1 MKPDRTM
8 ALVRRFYDEV
18 HLALWAVLTAFV
30 ICFAVFIAPK
40 LPEMQ
45 AAAERLRLH
54 EIADEN
60 EVFCAKWRM
69 GVGAPMHNQC
79 LADLQEFRA
88 RIQNRFVEES
98 ELL

>member
-8 ALVRRFYDEV
+8 ALVRMVYNEV
-18 HLALWAVLTAFV
+18 HLALWAMLTAFA
-30 ICFAVFIAPK
+30 IYFAVFVAPK
-40 LPEMQ
+40 LPEIQ

-54 EIADEN
+54 DIADEN

-69 GVGAPMHNQC
+69 GLGTPMHNQC
-79 LADLQEFRA
+79 LEDLQELRA
-88 RIQNRFVEES
+88 RIENRSAEES

>member
-8 ALVRRFYDEV
+8 ALVRRVYDEV

-30 ICFAVFIAPK
+30 ICFAVFVAPK
-40 LPEMQ
+40 LPEIR

-60 EVFCAKWRM
+60 EAYCARWRM
-69 GVGAPMHNQC
+69 GMGTPMHNQC
-79 LADLQEFRA
+79 LEDLQELRA
-88 RIQNRFVEES
+88 RIETRFAD
-98 ELL
+98 ELDF